1 MVIRHV
7 LQYSVSDEGGILT
20 NFIWAVQMPG
30 FMLVAGYFSAREISD
45 WKSAWKRI
53 AKSTEHYALPF
64 FSWFLLISCLLLGDF
79 ERNPV
84 KAVIALLY
92 RVDYGLW
99 FLWVAFVLSVIAT
112 FCDRALSCEQRRI
125 VKTAGLMFLCFGIL
139 GAVGIK
145 VGINFLGIKFV
156 LYYAIF
162 YGFGWLV
169 VHRTQSWWTSWWPK
183 AENTVAVLSLI
194 VFVAIIY
201 NYDLYHCGDDLI
213 SIGLR
218 CIAGFTG
225 NFVLLW
231 VCQRYEK
238 QLVKA
243 KLGWIGRYTLE
254 IYATHM
260 YVNGLMK
267 TDNGYG
273 FFTVVGF
280 GNFFISFVLTIVFTV
295 IIVAVFKSIPV
306 TNFLLYGKRKARK
319 Q

>member
-1 MVIRHV
+1 VVLRHV

-45 WKSAWKRI
+45 GKSVWNRIVKSA
-53 AKSTEHYALPF
+53 EHYALPF

-79 ERNPV
+79 GRNPV
-84 KAVIALLY
+84 KAVIALLN

-99 FLWVAFVLSVIAT
+99 FLWVVFVLSVIAT
-112 FCDRALSCEQRRI
+112 FCNRALSCKRGSA
-125 VKTAGLMFLCFGIL
+125 VKTAAALSLCFGIL
-139 GAVGIK
+139 AAIGLKA
-145 VGINFLGIKFV
+145 GINFLGIKFIF
-156 LYYAIF
+156 YYAVF

-169 VHRTQSWWTSWWPK
+169 HWTQEWWSDWWPK
-183 AENTVAVLSLI
+183 AEKIVATLSLI

-231 VCQRYEK
+231 VCQKYKK
-238 QLVKA
+238 QLAKA

-254 IYATHM
+254 IYVTHM

-267 TDNGYG
+267 ADNGYG

-280 GNFFISFVLTIVFTV
+280 GNFFISFVLTIVFTL
-295 IIVAVFKSIPV
+295 IIIAVFKSIPV
-306 TNFLLYGKRKARK
+306 TNSLFYGKRKARG